1 MAVKFSNNA
10 STQLSAAIT
19 TSATSVVVAD
29 SSELPTLSAG
39 DHTYVTLAN
48 AGGTKIEVVKVTAIA
63 SNTLTVIR
71 GQDNTSALAFSA
83 GDLCELRL
91 TAALLTDTSTLQTGA
106 EIKTAYEAE
115 VNAFTDT
122 QFTKLAGIEAAA
134 DITDTTNV
142 VGALTAGTNV
152 AITAGG
158 TISST
163 DTTYSVGD
171 GGLTQVNFT
180 TADNTKLDGIEA
192 LADVTDVTNV
202 TAAGALMDS
211 ELVGLAAVKATTG
224 TFLTADQTKLDGIAT
239 SANNYS
245 HPTSEH
251 LPSTVSQT
259 EAGYLN
265 GVTGAIQ
272 TQLDAKQAS
281 DATIVVDADIG
292 TTVQAYD
299 ATIVVDAD
307 IGSTV
312 QAYDADTTKN
322 DVANTF
328 SADQTFKAIT
338 ETKTTKSSSFTPNL
352 STEGTL
358 YSCTGTMTIT
368 MPSAEAGKSFTIIHA
383 TATSITWAGT
393 IKWNG
398 GSAPTAG
405 SGIDIYVFTSDGSN
419 WYGMQAGTGF
429 A

>member
-19 TSATSVVVAD
+19 TSATSVVVVD

-39 DHTYVTLAN
+39 DHTYVTLAD

-106 EIKTAYEAE
+106 EIKTAYETE
-115 VNAFTDT
+115 VSAFTDT

-180 TADNTKLDGIEA
+180 TADNTKLDGI
-192 LADVTDVTNV
+192 
-202 TAAGALMDS
+202 
-211 ELVGLAAVKATTG
+211 
-224 TFLTADQTKLDGIAT
+224 AT

-292 TTVQAYD
+292 VN
-299 ATIVVDAD
+299 
-307 IGSTV
+307 V
-312 QAYDADTTKN
+312 QAYDADTSKTDVAETRTASINMADNVLQRPELKNYSETKVAMGAN
-322 DVANTF
+322 DVDLSAGNVFTKTISGNQTLTF
-328 SADQTFKAIT
+328 SNPPATGKGGA
-338 ETKTTKSSSFTPNL
+338 FTL
-352 STEGTL
+352 ILT
-358 YSCTGTMTIT
+358 
-368 MPSAEAGKSFTIIHA
+368 
-383 TATSITWAGT
+383 
-393 IKWNG
+393 NG
-398 GSAPTAG
+398 GSATVTWPASVDWAAATAPTLTAAG
-405 SGIDIYVFTSDGSN
+405 VDVLTFTTIDAGTIWYGIASGI
-419 WYGMQAGTGF
+419 GMG
-429 A
+429 